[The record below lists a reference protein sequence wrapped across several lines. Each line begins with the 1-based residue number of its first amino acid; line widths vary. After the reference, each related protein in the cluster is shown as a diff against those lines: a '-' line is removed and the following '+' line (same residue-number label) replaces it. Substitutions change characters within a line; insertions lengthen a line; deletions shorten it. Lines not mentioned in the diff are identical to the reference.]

1 MAITAP
7 VNLMAW
13 ETNYVRI
20 RTVQGE
26 DQSRVISARIYQ
38 WGNEP
43 LDMDGYTASV
53 YIQERNGRK
62 ITEPAEISGNII
74 TATIPYISSA
84 GEACVQF
91 FLEKPES
98 EVLKIVGLILDV
110 YKSDME
116 GAAEASDEYNH
127 LVAATMDAKQAAE
140 LANGAAELAT
150 QIADDIQ
157 ERAEN
162 GEFDGASGTID
173 GSTKTTLSG
182 MLKGESGKVV
192 AAAAGTDYLEGTDY
206 SHLSAGDA
214 VNDGSGTFS
223 LTLDPPPFNLT
234 NGMLLVVNF
243 MSNISVNSKLNVNSL
258 GAKPIVPYSG
268 SHNINSGT
276 HIVFFD
282 GLQWK
287 VLDSVYSG
295 GTITGNLFVGGRG
308 NFRESVTAS
317 SATINGI
324 LTTQDI
330 VPDNNNSRNLGTDS
344 KRYKSIKA
352 FVGSFGEQITAPSGI
367 FDNYLEVKGNE
378 VWHPG
383 NLKIATG
390 ESSIGD
396 TGTGKSDTVTIS
408 LSSYGFVKR
417 PVVFVNPNST
427 DLNTWAHVTQAS
439 ATSFTVI
446 GGRNSTNPGGF
457 GFMWLAVQ
465 L

>member
-268 SHNINSGT
+268 IHNINSGI

-295 GTITGNLFVGGRG
+295 GTISGNLFVNG
-308 NFRESVTAS
+308 NAKISQDL
-317 SATINGI
+317 TIDG
-324 LTTQDI
+324 
-330 VPDNNNSRNLGTDS
+330 NN
-344 KRYKSIKA
+344 
-352 FVGSFGEQITAPSGI
+352 
-367 FDNYLEVKGNE
+367 
-378 VWHPG
+378 VWHAG

-417 PVVFVNPNST
+417 PVVFVSPNST

-439 ATSFTVI
+439 ATSFTVV